1 MVCFFCLLFVIATLT
16 AAPQAS
22 ASTLVEGKIE
32 SELVPSP
39 VEYYALLPPGY
50 DETSEPLPLVLNLH
64 GGGGSR
70 DVLKRQQPLLDELWE
85 AGSIVPMVVVMPSV
99 RARCFYVDRHDGSER
114 WETFLVGPFL
124 EHLRSRFKVRRDRAG
139 TLLTGISMGGMGSL
153 RMAFKYPDRFGAVAA
168 MEPGIEPVLQW
179 KEIRPKHRFWRSD
192 ALLEEAYGDP
202 IDEEYFA
209 SNNPATIVTRSA
221 DRIRESGL
229 AIFLDA
235 GDQDMFWLYE
245 GSEFLHRVL
254 WDQRV
259 RHEYRLYL
267 GDDHV
272 GASLGPRTREAFA
285 FLSDTL
291 RRAPEDPVIDAA
303 RKRIDPLK
311 RGLEEAD
318 HYGVDDHLIKGHSP

>member
-1 MVCFFCLLFVIATLT
+1 MVRFCLILFVVVAVV
-16 AAPQAS
+16 APPSIS
-22 ASTLVEGKIE
+22 ASTLVEGE
-32 SELVPSP
+32 VDSELVPSP
-39 VEYYALLPPGY
+39 VKYYAVLPPGY
-50 DETSEPLPLVLNLH
+50 EKAAEPLPLVLDLH

-70 DVLKRQQPLLDELWE
+70 EVLKRQQPLLDELWE
-85 AGSIVPMVVVMPSV
+85 SGRIAPMVVVMPSV
-99 RARCFYVDRHDGSER
+99 RARCFYVDRRDGSER
-114 WETFLVGPFL
+114 WESFLVGPFL
-124 EHLRSRFKVRRDRAG
+124 EHVRTRFKVRRDRAG

-153 RMAFKYPDRFGAVAA
+153 RMAFKHPDRFGAVAA

-221 DRIRESGL
+221 EQIRESGL

-245 GSEFLHRVL
+245 GAEFLHRVL

-267 GDDHV
+267 GADHV
-272 GASLGPRTREAFA
+272 GASLRPRTEAAFA
-285 FLSDTL
+285 FLSHTL
-291 RRAPEDPVIDAA
+291 QQPQKDPAIEAA
-303 RKRIDPLK
+303 RRRIDPLK

-318 HYGVDDHLIKGHSP
+318 HYGVDAHLTRAQSP